1 MQPDTRKSE
10 GSCSLEL
17 SVSVL
22 AQPFINCLK
31 SPNRLDL
38 RVFMPDK
45 QKGLSLRF
53 HGFLLLLLLICFS
66 PSCLR
71 LALWKDSHISF
82 SSFLFS
88 RVGWKVFDT
97 EQEA

>member
-17 SVSVL
+17 PVSVL

-31 SPNRLDL
+31 SPNLGTLGSLCRRSSRDL
-38 RVFMPDK
+38 VSGSMIF
-45 QKGLSLRF
+45 F
-53 HGFLLLLLLICFS
+53 FLICFS
-66 PSCLR
+66 PFCLR
-71 LALWKDSHISF
+71 LALWKDSHTSF
-82 SSFLFS
+82 SSFVFS
-88 RVGWKVFDT
+88 RVGWKVFET